1 MRVAVLG
8 TGYVGL
14 VSGVCLSAKG
24 HDVTCVDIN
33 PGVVQQL
40 NSGLPHIHER
50 DLPEL
55 LTEVIAAGRFRATT
69 SLADALAHADIVIV
83 AVGTP
88 SSDGV
93 IDLRYIKVAA
103 AEIGEW
109 IATAGRFIPVVIKST
124 VVPGTTDTVV
134 LQELEA
140 RSGLKLGAFGLGMN
154 PEFLREGEAIDDFM
168 NPDRIVLGHE
178 DAQTLAALEEL
189 YAPWNCDKLAVPTR
203 TAEMIKYA
211 NNAMLAVQISAM
223 NELANVATR
232 LGGIDMQDVVRG
244 VSLDKRWSPLVEGR
258 RIVPGITS
266 YLVPGCGFGGSC
278 FPKDVQAI
286 RSLGESCGLPMQMLN
301 GVLAVNHAQP
311 HEIEKI
317 LTAECGALAGR
328 RVLLL
333 GLAFKPGTDDVRET
347 ASLPILRDL
356 LAAGATVTAHDP
368 IATDGFKALFG
379 AADDQAVTFVE
390 EWRPEVARHDILV
403 LATKWEE
410 YRDISGLV
418 EARHTIFD
426 VRRLLAPADVGEATY
441 LTIGRTGLKVKQ

>member
-14 VSGVCLSAKG
+14 VSGVCLAAKG

-33 PGVVQQL
+33 PSVVAQL
-40 NSGLPHIHER
+40 NDGIPHIHER
-50 DLPEL
+50 DLPDL
-55 LTEVIAAGRFRATT
+55 LRGVIDAGRFRAT
-69 SLADALAHADIVIV
+69 ADLNMALDHANIVIV

-88 SSDGV
+88 STDGV
-93 IDLRYIKVAA
+93 IDLGYIRAA
-103 AEIGEW
+103 AGQIGDWVRSSE
-109 IATAGRFIPVVIKST
+109 RFIPVIIKST

-134 LQELEA
+134 LGELEA
-140 RSGLKLGAFGLGMN
+140 RSGRTLGAFGLGMN
-154 PEFLREGEAIDDFM
+154 PEFLREGEAVDDFM

-189 YAPWNCDKLAVPTR
+189 YAPWSCDKLAVPTR

-223 NELANVATR
+223 NELANVATL
-232 LGGIDMQDVVRG
+232 LGGIDMHDVVTG
-244 VSLDKRWSPLVEGR
+244 VAMDKRWSPFSHGERV
-258 RIVPGITS
+258 VPGITS

-301 GVLAVNHAQP
+301 AVLAVNAAQP
-311 HEIEKI
+311 GQVRQI
-317 LTAECGALAGR
+317 LQRQCGSLSGR

-356 LAAGATVTAHDP
+356 LDAGAHVTAHDP
-368 IATDGFKALFG
+368 IATEGFQSLLDPA
-379 AADDQAVTFVE
+379 
-390 EWRPEVARHDILV
+390 EVASIRFVNDWEAEIPANDIIV
-403 LATKWEE
+403 LATKWDD
-410 YRDISGLV
+410 YSAIPALLTPDHIL
-418 EARHTIFD
+418 FD
-426 VRRLLAPADVGEATY
+426 VRRMFSVAELGSVTY
-441 LTIGRTGLKVKQ
+441 LTIGRTGRGPAL